1 MSLFIELKRRNV
13 FRVGLAYVVTGWLL
27 MQVGEVMAPAL
38 RLPDWVLS
46 ALAFFLVLGLPLVLI
61 FAWVFELTPEGL
73 KRESEVDRST
83 PGTQNTRRKLDLV
96 IIALLVAA
104 IAFLLFEKFRPPA
117 ATHADTTTPAST
129 TAVSPP
135 TAAPVQNMVTDDGR
149 KAIAVLPFQNLSTDE
164 ENAFFAAGVH
174 EDILTYL
181 SRVAELR
188 VNSRT
193 SVQQY
198 AERKINLKDVAAELG
213 ARYIVEGSVRRAG
226 NQVRITAQLIDANTD
241 EHLWAEN
248 FDRELTDIFAIQ
260 TQVAEQI
267 VAALEA
273 ELSPR
278 EAAMLERPPT
288 DSIEA
293 YDLYLRARQ
302 NMQIIGFE
310 QKEAHAELV
319 VGLLEQAVALDPEFS
334 RAWALLAVAHGE
346 TYWFLADRSPARLI
360 RMRYAVEQA
369 RALEPLLP
377 EGLMA
382 QALYHYRGF
391 HEYPQALEA
400 LQQARSLIPND
411 PLVHFNLG
419 LTLRRLGRYDE
430 SIDAFLKAA
439 ELAPDG
445 SDNWGEALNTAVA
458 SNRLE
463 RAEEI
468 VLAIPVKQRNAP
480 RLVGEIARFHLL
492 GQGDVARA
500 RALLDSHPEA
510 DNWYELAARLD
521 TAMAEHRYAEAA
533 RIAVQPAFSDTVARG
548 YGRVIAALALELDG
562 RTEEAQRLRRALALE
577 LAEEVAQP
585 YAETYAWP
593 HLVQALNLV
602 RMGETEAAL
611 ASCRRA
617 MDIMPI
623 ERDKVHGLEIA
634 ESCAWVKAQ
643 AGRVDEALDD
653 LERSRP
659 VYNMG
664 PRSLSLMPEW
674 DFLRGNARFQALAEQ
689 GEMTK

>member
-1 MSLFIELKRRNV
+1 MSLFSELKRRNV
-13 FRVGLAYVVTGWLL
+13 FRVGLAYVVIGWLL
-27 MQVGEVMAPAL
+27 MQVGDVMVPAL

-46 ALAFFLVLGLPLVLI
+46 ALVFFLVLGLPLVLV
-61 FAWVFELTPEGL
+61 FTWVFELTPEGL
-73 KRESEVDRST
+73 KRESEVDRSA
-83 PGTQNTRRKLDLV
+83 PGTRNTRGKLDVV
-96 IIALLVAA
+96 IVALLVAA
-104 IAFLLFEKFRPPA
+104 VALLLFQQFRAP
-117 ATHADTTTPAST
+117 TEMDADTATPAST

-135 TAAPVQNMVTDDGR
+135 AAPPVPSMATDDGR
-149 KAIAVLPFQNLSTDE
+149 KSIAVLPFQNLSADD

-213 ARYIVEGSVRRAG
+213 TRYIVEGSVRRAG
-226 NQVRITAQLIDANTD
+226 NKVRITAQLIDANTD

-248 FDRELTDIFAIQ
+248 FDRELTDIFVIQ

-273 ELSPR
+273 QLSPR
-278 EAAMLERPPT
+278 EAAMLERRPT
-288 DSIEA
+288 NSIEA
-293 YDLYLRARQ
+293 YDLYLKARQ
-302 NMQIIGFE
+302 NMQSIGFE
-310 QKEAHAELV
+310 QQEDYAELV
-319 VGLLEQAVALDPEFS
+319 VGLLEKAVTLDPEFS

-346 TYWFLADRSPARLI
+346 TYWFLADRTPARLK
-360 RMRYAVEQA
+360 RMKDAVE
-369 RALEPLLP
+369 RTRTLEPLLP

-391 HEYPQALEA
+391 YEYPQALKA
-400 LQQARSLIPND
+400 LEQARALIPND

-430 SIDAFLKAA
+430 SIDAFLRAA
-439 ELAPDG
+439 ELAPYG
-445 SDNWGEALNTAVA
+445 SDNWGEALNTAIA
-458 SNRLE
+458 SNRLA

-468 VLAIPVKQRNAP
+468 IRGVPGKHRSAP

-500 RALLDSHPEA
+500 RALLDGHPES
-510 DNWYELAARLD
+510 DNWYELSARLD
-521 TAMAEHRYAEAA
+521 TAMAERRYAEAA
-533 RIAVQPAFSDTVARG
+533 RIAVHPKFLDTVARG
-548 YGRVIAALALELDG
+548 FGKVTAALALELDG
-562 RTEEAQRLRRALALE
+562 RTEEAQRLRRAAALE

-593 HLVQALNLV
+593 HMVQALNLV
-602 RMGETEAAL
+602 RMDEPQAAL
-611 ASCRRA
+611 DSCRRA
-617 MDIMPI
+617 MEIMPV
-623 ERDKVHGLEIA
+623 ERDQVHGFEIA

-643 AGRVDEALDD
+643 AGRVDEALDY
-653 LERSRP
+653 LERSDRG
-659 VYNMG
+659 YNLG
-664 PRSLSLMPEW
+664 PHALALMPQW
-674 DFLRGNARFQALAEQ
+674 DFLRGNARFQALA
-689 GEMTK
+689 GR